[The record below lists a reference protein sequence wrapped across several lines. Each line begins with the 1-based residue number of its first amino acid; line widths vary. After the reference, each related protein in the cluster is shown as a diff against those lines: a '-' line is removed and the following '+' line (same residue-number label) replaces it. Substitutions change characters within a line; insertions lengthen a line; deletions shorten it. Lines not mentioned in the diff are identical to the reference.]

1 VPATPQP
8 TPPFASPFARPG
20 SRGSAYFTRMV
31 SEEVRALG
39 GGHGTPGS
47 ATPPPGSTFG
57 GPAGHTLTSRGSMI
71 LYRVADPF
79 STLVGGQGHGH
90 ANTQTGIIGHGP
102 VTAEDGTLAHPPGSL
117 LPPPPTM
124 SHLNRSSVYSSS
136 GDSIVSLSSDSKYPL
151 PHLSMNGG
159 SGAQTPERG
168 LVAYAYDPDEDDG
181 SDEDEYD
188 WLHDPDP
195 VPGGPVPLKG
205 ARPSTTASNASDS
218 GGAGG
223 GKSTRPPSSVA
234 TTSAS
239 PSPAPGKERPVQG
252 YVYPRAQPS
261 YPAVSARGM
270 INITMLVVLVT
281 SILCL
286 FVLYPALMSKY
297 DNGRL
302 HNIAMNTRINR
313 TGQASDEPFDPL
325 SSSLSFTSSSTE
337 VTDATTSTS
346 STTSTHTTSHTTET
360 TETTSST
367 ATDEPTPT
375 PTVDP
380 PIDPGTGAGGDTGL
394 RRRAPNPIPA
404 ADTWQWWLRRS
415 ASPEANAG
423 NVDVQT
429 RGLRFDPELGVWM
442 SDGLAEG
449 DDSVEK
455 DRYGR
460 RSVRLRRSASPE
472 ADVQRRGLRFD
483 PESGL
488 WLNDGLAEGDE
499 GVEKDR
505 YGRRRDVRFAKR
517 SVDVRALRRAQAEQE
532 KGQEQEVLEHG

>member
-1 VPATPQP
+1 
-8 TPPFASPFARPG
+8 
-20 SRGSAYFTRMV
+20 
-31 SEEVRALG
+31 
-39 GGHGTPGS
+39 
-47 ATPPPGSTFG
+47 
-57 GPAGHTLTSRGSMI
+57 
-71 LYRVADPF
+71 
-79 STLVGGQGHGH
+79 
-90 ANTQTGIIGHGP
+90 
-102 VTAEDGTLAHPPGSL
+102 
-117 LPPPPTM
+117 
-124 SHLNRSSVYSSS
+124 
-136 GDSIVSLSSDSKYPL
+136 
-151 PHLSMNGG
+151 
-159 SGAQTPERG
+159 
-168 LVAYAYDPDEDDG
+168 
-181 SDEDEYD
+181 
-188 WLHDPDP
+188 
-195 VPGGPVPLKG
+195 
-205 ARPSTTASNASDS
+205 
-218 GGAGG
+218 
-223 GKSTRPPSSVA
+223 
-234 TTSAS
+234 
-239 PSPAPGKERPVQG
+239 
-252 YVYPRAQPS
+252 
-261 YPAVSARGM
+261 
-270 INITMLVVLVT
+270 
-281 SILCL
+281 
-286 FVLYPALMSKY
+286 
-297 DNGRL
+297 
-302 HNIAMNTRINR
+302 MNTRINR

>member
-1 VPATPQP
+1 
-8 TPPFASPFARPG
+8 
-20 SRGSAYFTRMV
+20 M
-31 SEEVRALG
+31 
-39 GGHGTPGS
+39 
-47 ATPPPGSTFG
+47 
-57 GPAGHTLTSRGSMI
+57 
-71 LYRVADPF
+71 
-79 STLVGGQGHGH
+79 
-90 ANTQTGIIGHGP
+90 
-102 VTAEDGTLAHPPGSL
+102 
-117 LPPPPTM
+117 
-124 SHLNRSSVYSSS
+124 
-136 GDSIVSLSSDSKYPL
+136 
-151 PHLSMNGG
+151 
-159 SGAQTPERG
+159 
-168 LVAYAYDPDEDDG
+168 
-181 SDEDEYD
+181 
-188 WLHDPDP
+188 
-195 VPGGPVPLKG
+195 
-205 ARPSTTASNASDS
+205 
-218 GGAGG
+218 
-223 GKSTRPPSSVA
+223 
-234 TTSAS
+234 
-239 PSPAPGKERPVQG
+239 
-252 YVYPRAQPS
+252 
-261 YPAVSARGM
+261 
-270 INITMLVVLVT
+270 
-281 SILCL
+281 
-286 FVLYPALMSKY
+286 LMSKY

-346 STTSTHTTSHTTET
+346 STPTSTSSHTTSHT

-380 PIDPGTGAGGDTGL
+380 TIDPATGAGGDTGL

-415 ASPEANAG
+415 ASPEADAG

-442 SDGLAEG
+442 NDGLAEG
-449 DDSVEK
+449 DDGVEK

-460 RSVRLRRSASPE
+460 RRRDKNGSVRLRRSASPG

-517 SVDVRALRRAQAEQE
+517 SVDVRALRRAQESEQE